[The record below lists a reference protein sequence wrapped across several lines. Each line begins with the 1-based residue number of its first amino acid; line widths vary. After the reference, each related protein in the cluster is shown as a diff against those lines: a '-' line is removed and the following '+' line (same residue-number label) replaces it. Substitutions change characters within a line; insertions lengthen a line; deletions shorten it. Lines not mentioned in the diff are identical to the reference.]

1 MLEKF
6 QLVAFKVEDAKS
18 LKSVRK
24 DFKNLK
30 ELELSMYDLEE
41 ESSSDE
47 ENDEDDSGLMG
58 RSNIEVVSFFL
69 QTAVNLKVKQKIR
82 DSPFFFTDCHQVVK
96 LHMNYGRHLNFSY
109 LTSLLDRNP
118 LIHTSHLHIS
128 RFKSLQIPIQKY
140 DQNNQ
145 DSAYFVKN

>member
-82 DSPFFFTDCHQVVK
+82 DSPFLHQSPPGGEVAHELRPPPQLLLPHLSLGQEPLNPHFTLAYIKVK
-96 LHMNYGRHLNFSY
+96 SPSKH
-109 LTSLLDRNP
+109 
-118 LIHTSHLHIS
+118 
-128 RFKSLQIPIQKY
+128 
-140 DQNNQ
+140 
-145 DSAYFVKN
+145 

>member
-18 LKSVRK
+18 LKSVRR

-30 ELELSMYDLEE
+30 ELELSMYDLEEE

-69 QTAVNLKVKQKIR
+69 QTAVNLKVKLKI
-82 DSPFFFTDCHQVVK
+82 
-96 LHMNYGRHLNFSY
+96 
-109 LTSLLDRNP
+109 
-118 LIHTSHLHIS
+118 
-128 RFKSLQIPIQKY
+128 
-140 DQNNQ
+140 
-145 DSAYFVKN
+145 